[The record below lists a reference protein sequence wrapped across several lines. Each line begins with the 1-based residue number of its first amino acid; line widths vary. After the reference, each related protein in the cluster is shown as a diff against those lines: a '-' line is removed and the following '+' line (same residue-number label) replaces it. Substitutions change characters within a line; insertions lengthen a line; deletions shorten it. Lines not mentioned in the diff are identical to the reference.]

1 MGRILHWE
9 FNYWKKSCR
18 NCANFTLFKINP
30 DLLFGHFLL
39 RGLKLVFSF
48 HLFPKIFWNVL
59 YLKIYDLTHLDILI
73 HSGFRIIQN
82 YHFIVQIFLWM
93 ENIGEEKEENK
104 KQLNVSRIKGVFL
117 VKKTFFSVFFM
128 DFNLVQHIK

>member
-1 MGRILHWE
+1 
-9 FNYWKKSCR
+9 
-18 NCANFTLFKINP
+18 
-30 DLLFGHFLL
+30 
-39 RGLKLVFSF
+39 
-48 HLFPKIFWNVL
+48 
-59 YLKIYDLTHLDILI
+59 
-73 HSGFRIIQN
+73 
-82 YHFIVQIFLWM
+82 M